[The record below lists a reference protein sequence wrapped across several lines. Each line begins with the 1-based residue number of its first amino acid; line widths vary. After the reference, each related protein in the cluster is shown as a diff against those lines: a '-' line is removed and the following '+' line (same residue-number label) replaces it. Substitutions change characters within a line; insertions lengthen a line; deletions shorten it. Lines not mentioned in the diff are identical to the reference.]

1 VVSSFTLLGIGYLQG
16 ASMMVLSIR
25 LGCILDEIKGT
36 CSKESMEKAAKLISY
51 TYVFTGILSIAST
64 AFAVCLMMWAITLFI
79 NGYENDVISQVW
91 LNTDGGIY
99 SAFAAI
105 LVVYLLL
112 AYFGLRKKLHEIF
125 GKKLGEEF

>member
-1 VVSSFTLLGIGYLQG
+1 
-16 ASMMVLSIR
+16 
-25 LGCILDEIKGT
+25 
-36 CSKESMEKAAKLISY
+36 MEKAAKLISY